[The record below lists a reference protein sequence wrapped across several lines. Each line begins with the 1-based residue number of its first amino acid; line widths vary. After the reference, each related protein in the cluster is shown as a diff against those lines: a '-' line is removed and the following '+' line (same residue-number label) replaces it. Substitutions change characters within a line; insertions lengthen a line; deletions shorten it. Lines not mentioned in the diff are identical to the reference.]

1 LGKQHHPSSNQMPKQ
16 NMKTLIVLTIILTGT
31 TLLGEPAPEEK
42 LAAFIQLP
50 PPIREM
56 AVECNWYAHGIGK
69 TNTKWVILCWQT
81 NAYIVRSAKQ
91 RVGLYE
97 TFDTNRDDLI
107 TIRAGDTYS
116 TVSWY
121 KNLGTHTRQVE
132 GIGDA
137 RISSSEKPLASTW
150 ERDRVTP
157 MIRGQEVLA
166 AHALTLGIPV
176 PVGAIAITNGAFTYR
191 DEAEGRTLSGVIEV
205 SRDDVVTG
213 FSMTDVVDRTT
224 ERERVVVPGTIRY
237 EYGGT
242 TQPAWFP
249 HVIERDAVIRGKRL
263 TMCRFV
269 IHRMDLGDVPRSQFE
284 PDRFLKQ

>member
-1 LGKQHHPSSNQMPKQ
+1 MTKF
-16 NMKTLIVLTIILTGT
+16 IVLTIIATGT
-31 TLLGEPAPEEK
+31 TLFGEPAPKEK
-42 LAAFIQLP
+42 LGAFIHSP

-56 AVECNWYAHGIGK
+56 VVECNWYAHAAGR
-69 TNTKWVILCWQT
+69 TNTNWIALCWQT
-81 NAYIVRSAKQ
+81 NAYIIRTAKQ
-91 RVGLYE
+91 RIALYDA
-97 TFDTNRDDLI
+97 FDTNRDDMI

-121 KNLGTHTRQVE
+121 KNLGIHTKQVE
-132 GIGDA
+132 GTGPA
-137 RISSSEKPLASTW
+137 RVSSSEKPLTSTL

-176 PVGAIAITNGAFTYR
+176 PMGVIAITNGAFTYR
-191 DEAEGRTLSGVIEV
+191 DEAEGRTLSGVIEI
-205 SRDDVVTG
+205 SRDNVVKG
-213 FSMTDVVDRTT
+213 FSMTNVVDRTA
-224 ERERVVVPGTIRY
+224 EGERVVVPMTIRY

-249 HVIERDAVIRGKRL
+249 HVIERDAVIRGKKL

-269 IHRMDLGDVPRSQFE
+269 IHRMDLGVVPQAGLN